1 MLPLVALVG
10 RPNVGKST
18 IFNALTRTRD
28 ALVHDQPGV
37 TRDRNYG
44 VCRLDEDNHFLVV
57 DTGGIAEEE
66 EGLAGATTRQ
76 ARAAAAEADLILF
89 VVDARD
95 GSSAMDDEILA
106 WLRKLSRPTLLLINK
121 IDGTDEDSVRSE
133 FARYGFS
140 EMLTVSA
147 AHRQGLDD
155 LLEEVVQ
162 RLPEEGSGEEL
173 DNDPNRIRIAFVGR
187 PNVGKSTLTNALVG
201 AKVSIVSNR
210 PQTTR
215 HRLLGI
221 ATYPEGQLVLVDT
234 PGLHKVQKRAM
245 NRVMNRAAR
254 GSLEGVD
261 AGLLVIEAGRWD
273 EEDSLAFNVLRDAGI
288 PVVLVVNKID
298 RLKDKGA
305 LLPFLQ
311 EVTAGRDFSSVH
323 PISAQKRNGLEAL
336 VRDVLALLPEAPPMF
351 GEDEITDR
359 SQRFL
364 AGELVREQLMRQ
376 LGEELPY
383 ATTVEIE
390 RFTEDGN
397 LLRIGAVIWVER
409 EGQKA
414 IVIGKG
420 GTRLKEIGAKSRLQM
435 ERLFGAK
442 VFLETWVRVR
452 EGWSDD
458 EAALKAF
465 GYE

>member
-1 MLPLVALVG
+1 VSETSPHRCGSVAV
-10 RPNVGKST
+10 
-18 IFNALTRTRD
+18 I
-28 ALVHDQPGV
+28 
-37 TRDRNYG
+37 
-44 VCRLDEDNHFLVV
+44 
-57 DTGGIAEEE
+57 
-66 EGLAGATTRQ
+66 
-76 ARAAAAEADLILF
+76 
-89 VVDARD
+89 
-95 GSSAMDDEILA
+95 
-106 WLRKLSRPTLLLINK
+106 
-121 IDGTDEDSVRSE
+121 
-133 FARYGFS
+133 
-140 EMLTVSA
+140 
-147 AHRQGLDD
+147 
-155 LLEEVVQ
+155 
-162 RLPEEGSGEEL
+162 
-173 DNDPNRIRIAFVGR
+173 GR

-201 AKVSIVSNR
+201 AKISIVSNR

-221 ATYPEGQLVLVDT
+221 ASYPQGQIVLVDT
-234 PGLHKVQKRAM
+234 PGLHRGQGKFKASAM
-245 NRVMNRAAR
+245 SRVMNRAAR
-254 GSLEGVD
+254 GSLEDVN
-261 AGLLVIEAGRWD
+261 AAMMVIEAGRWD
-273 EEDSLAFNVLRDAGI
+273 EEDTLAYNVLSDAGI
-288 PVVLVVNKID
+288 PVVLVVNKVD
-298 RLKDKGA
+298 RLKDKAA
-305 LLPFLQ
+305 LLPFLGQ
-311 EVTAGRDFSSVH
+311 ISEGRQFAAVH
-323 PISAQKRNGLEAL
+323 PVSALKRKGLEAL
-336 VRDVLALLPEAPPMF
+336 VKDLLELLPEAPPMF

-390 RFTEDGN
+390 RFAEDGN

-420 GTRLKEIGAKSRLQM
+420 GTRLKEIGAKARQQM

>member
-1 MLPLVALVG
+1 MSQATPYRSGSVAV
-10 RPNVGKST
+10 
-18 IFNALTRTRD
+18 I
-28 ALVHDQPGV
+28 
-37 TRDRNYG
+37 
-44 VCRLDEDNHFLVV
+44 
-57 DTGGIAEEE
+57 
-66 EGLAGATTRQ
+66 
-76 ARAAAAEADLILF
+76 
-89 VVDARD
+89 
-95 GSSAMDDEILA
+95 
-106 WLRKLSRPTLLLINK
+106 
-121 IDGTDEDSVRSE
+121 
-133 FARYGFS
+133 
-140 EMLTVSA
+140 
-147 AHRQGLDD
+147 
-155 LLEEVVQ
+155 
-162 RLPEEGSGEEL
+162 
-173 DNDPNRIRIAFVGR
+173 GR

-221 ATYPEGQLVLVDT
+221 ASFPQGQIVLVDT
-234 PGLHKVQKRAM
+234 PGLHREQGKFKASAM
-245 NRVMNRAAR
+245 SRVMNRAAR
-254 GSLEGVD
+254 GSLEDVD
-261 AGLLVIEAGRWD
+261 AAVLVIEAGRWD
-273 EEDSLAFNVLRDAGI
+273 EEDTLAYNVLSDAGI
-288 PVVLVVNKID
+288 PVVLIVNKVD
-298 RLKDKGA
+298 RLKDKSA
-305 LLPFLQ
+305 LLPFLA
-311 EVTAGRDFSSVH
+311 EVSQGRSFAAVH
-323 PISAQKRNGLEAL
+323 PVSALKRKGLESL
-336 VRDVLALLPEAPPMF
+336 VKDLLALLPEQPPMF

-383 ATTVEIE
+383 ATTVEIQ
-390 RFTEDGN
+390 RFAEDGA

-420 GTRLKEIGAKSRLQM
+420 GTRLKEIGAKARQQM